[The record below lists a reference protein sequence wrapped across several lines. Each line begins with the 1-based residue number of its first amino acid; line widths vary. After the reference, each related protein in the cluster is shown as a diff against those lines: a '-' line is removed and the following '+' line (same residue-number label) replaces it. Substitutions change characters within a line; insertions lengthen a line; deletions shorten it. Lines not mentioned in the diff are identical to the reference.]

1 MPSLEAFAGQSSN
14 KVVFTAEDTAGLIG
28 VSDTAFARTTKAVTL
43 SPTKI
48 SPGGALTVT
57 VAGFTADSGEVSAYN
72 AEFTVTMGTTNGGS
86 DITLT
91 GTSVF
96 PIGADG
102 SGTGTVTVP
111 PKATLLLLIVIA
123 LLVFIIYTTTRSDP
137 SEIEKR
143 DSIRDLDKAILRQE
157 TTLNDLSKD
166 IQSFQD
172 PLDKLKRYLSGGTLA
187 GKFGEWSL
195 EAIMQDIFHSNQF
208 EKNAEVI
215 KGSGK
220 RVEFVLKMPEGLL
233 LPIDAKFPS
242 GLYDNYLYAINQGDE
257 KLVKKSIDDIRRHV
271 LKDAI
276 DIKEKYIQVGITI
289 DLGVMYIPSEALM
302 QLIDSI
308 DNLREE
314 IFRDSRVLIMGP
326 NSLAAYLISVHMG
339 FRTLALNSR
348 ASETMEEFGKLKK
361 EFEKFG
367 SSTDDLL
374 KKADAMLK
382 AVNEHAT
389 RERQMHKA
397 IKNMDQLDS

>member
-1 MPSLEAFAGQSSN
+1 MNLW
-14 KVVFTAEDTAGLIG
+14 L
-28 VSDTAFARTTKAVTL
+28 VSF
-43 SPTKI
+43 
-48 SPGGALTVT
+48 
-57 VAGFTADSGEVSAYN
+57 
-72 AEFTVTMGTTNGGS
+72 
-86 DITLT
+86 
-91 GTSVF
+91 
-96 PIGADG
+96 
-102 SGTGTVTVP
+102 
-111 PKATLLLLIVIA
+111 LLLIVIV
-123 LLVFIIYTTTRSDP
+123 LLAFIIFTTTRNDP
-137 SEIEKR
+137 SEVEKR

-242 GLYDNYLYAINQGDE
+242 GLYDNYLYAIKQGDE
-257 KLVKKSIDDIRRHV
+257 KIVKKSIDDIRRHV

-276 DIKEKYIQVGITI
+276 DIKEKYIQVGVTI

>member
-1 MPSLEAFAGQSSN
+1 MC
-14 KVVFTAEDTAGLIG
+14 
-28 VSDTAFARTTKAVTL
+28 
-43 SPTKI
+43 
-48 SPGGALTVT
+48 
-57 VAGFTADSGEVSAYN
+57 
-72 AEFTVTMGTTNGGS
+72 
-86 DITLT
+86 
-91 GTSVF
+91 
-96 PIGADG
+96 
-102 SGTGTVTVP
+102 
-111 PKATLLLLIVIA
+111 
-123 LLVFIIYTTTRSDP
+123 
-137 SEIEKR
+137 
-143 DSIRDLDKAILRQE
+143 IRDR
-157 TTLNDLSKD
+157 SKD

-257 KLVKKSIDDIRRHV
+257 KIVKKSIDDIRRHV

-276 DIKEKYIQVGITI
+276 DIKEKYIQVGVTI